1 MLRHV
6 HLKMR
11 QGMMHQG
18 VEDFLSGQSILCTT
32 GQTPSSTARVD
43 VCVTDDK
50 TSLLKSVSEPVPII
64 LCADFANRSEVMSAV
79 QKGIQGCVSVWGSYQ
94 QLLNAIDCVC
104 QGQKFLCP
112 LLSELVCTSLEQP
125 VNGQLTPRESE
136 VINWISFGYSS
147 KQIGRKLG
155 LSHYTVETHRR
166 NIMLKIGA
174 RNVAELT
181 RYAFSRELAE
191 KNSLKNEALH
201 D

>member
-1 MLRHV
+1 MLRNV
-6 HLKMR
+6 YLKMR

-18 VEDFLSGQSILCTT
+18 VEDFLSGQSMLCRNDEIV
-32 GQTPSSTARVD
+32 SSAKRMD

-50 TSLLKSVSEPVPII
+50 NEVMKNSNGAVPIV
-64 LCADFANRSEVMSAV
+64 LCADFANRSEVMAAV
-79 QKGIQGCVSVWGSYQ
+79 QKGIQGCVSIWSSYQ
-94 QLLNAIDCVC
+94 HLLNAIDCVC
-104 QGQKFLCP
+104 QGQKYLCP
-112 LLSELVCTSLEQP
+112 LLSELVCTSLDQP
-125 VNGQLTPRESE
+125 GNGHLTPRESE

-191 KNSLKNEALH
+191 KNLLKNEAIH